1 MILGIGTG
9 TLILVGII
17 LFILFQA
24 VNILQEYERGVVFF
38 LGRYQKVKGPGLVL
52 IFPGI
57 QKMVKLSL
65 RTVTLDIPP
74 QDVIT
79 RDNVTIKVNAVV
91 YFRVIAPEKALIAVE
106 NYLYATSQLAQTTLR
121 SVCGQGEMD
130 ELLSAREKKN
140 KQLRESLERQ
150 TT

>member
-9 TLILVGII
+9 TLILIGII
-17 LFILFQA
+17 VLILFNA
-24 VNILQEYERGVVFF
+24 INILQEYERGVVFF

-57 QKMVKLSL
+57 QKMVVMSL

-79 RDNVTIKVNAVV
+79 RDNVSIKVNAVV
-91 YFRVIAPEKALIAVE
+91 YFRVIAPEKAL
-106 NYLYATSQLAQTTLR
+106 TFTPHG
-121 SVCGQGEMD
+121 SVCLSKISCNCLFIFSLAERSSSISPWPHT
-130 ELLSAREKKN
+130 LLKVVWASWDVA
-140 KQLRESLERQ
+140 
-150 TT
+150 

>member
-9 TLILVGII
+9 TLILIGII
-17 LFILFQA
+17 LLILFNA
-24 VNILQEYERGVVFF
+24 INILPEYERGVVFF

-57 QKMVKLSL
+57 QKMVRISL
-65 RTVTLDIPP
+65 RTVTLDVPP

-91 YFRVIAPEKALIAVE
+91 YFRVMAPEKAIIAVE

-130 ELLSAREKKN
+130 ELL
-140 KQLRESLERQ
+140 
-150 TT
+150 